1 MFSSYTP
8 PRSPRFDEEGG
19 EHLVHSFSQEFCE
32 LDDFAE
38 FNGLDDD
45 CNLSKPSSLEKAL
58 RSYLAVD
65 LKVPFADFPENFS
78 LLWSVIARLNSPKG
92 EPSTRASTNGLL
104 LSIYASFKLLKP
116 ESVPLFFQ
124 RFLCLLKALDCMH
137 NASTNLPLSTR
148 RLVAHCT
155 LDAWAMFLKT
165 IEFAPSDFRAYLGE
179 ALELEPKS
187 ADPLE
192 YVTGVLFD
200 RLICAECPESLLS
213 EQRSVSCECSSI
225 LWILLI
231 RYGEKASGGWFK
243 YLHRKMMRIR
253 SGKLSETTG
262 CLDELRPRCPL
273 VTPSGVV
280 DIEKLWQMYWNI
292 LVVSAPLHQLLTTSF
307 SDFAV
312 TTATSSTLK
321 FATVVWL
328 VRTQF
333 LGDSTPNESSSRQA
347 LLSILKLTH
356 TWGPSIDVE
365 RSLWLYFSRK
375 LDSKMNLDRDS
386 YDAES
391 YATKLQA
398 IRLPEVHASG
408 TYDLFCRLTRLVFPL
423 HPSEMFS
430 MFRTALSSLTR
441 LGVCNYFLLL
451 GHLVHSICIRTSPQ
465 TPSALNDFVQFV
477 SSLFSLRGGLTTMP
491 DGAETKWWLDWEIG
505 RRCAAIEGLQLLLLL
520 VLKTA
525 VDLSGLEEAV
535 KKLVDL
541 SSRFRRALLTCVQ
554 MSLDGPQTKAQ
565 GPTQS
570 ASSGKLTGLG
580 WRSELISRSLDFCE
594 CLLWPSP
601 DSGLEADT
609 DRALAY
615 LDSSVLEVI
624 LAADNH
630 ASTSFLLRLLKGPAL
645 QSAGDNPDL
654 SGKSSTSPSSPLNDP
669 DDGDA
674 DSLSQDYAE
683 MAVLLTLFSAS
694 SSALRNPAES
704 PMKLYS
710 SFALR
715 PSCSFGFR
723 GRYLRYLFGDPN
735 HFSRLYASLAP
746 QSDDAP
752 LSSDSAWSLFVGW
765 LLYRLLYC
773 YSQDTESQPRVVSLL
788 ASRFPPDL
796 VDVVSSVDPDLAL
809 LRLCH
814 RLDTLKSFH
823 ERMAYRETAH
833 KHLLS
838 LVSVLCAALDSN
850 LLAELSKED
859 VRSQLLP
866 VFGAAGTL
874 VQTCASLL
882 YPSPVPC
889 QTSAFERLVSGLL
902 LAPRRLFEQSAS
914 SPFVSGHGR
923 VAAHPASTLVDTFRE
938 CIGEHL
944 PQFLGGFAQLGYEKD
959 SYLVRL
965 LRDLL
970 VFAYRRIGVSWL
982 ASAVLVSPTAAFRA
996 HVLRVLSEDVVDLFK
1011 GDSNTAATAGQQSA
1025 RGTGQ
1030 LSVERARKLC
1040 DGWLEFLRLM
1050 TEGTQTPCQRLR
1062 DAPYLL
1068 FPLASFLGSPVLSD
1082 VSRLRTRCSAS
1093 FELFVADWNGG
1104 CDEETRKLVPGVI
1117 RQVLRTA
1124 SQDIRVVF
1132 TSGLQSCDGIFQS

>member
-19 EHLVHSFSQEFCE
+19 DHLVQNFSQEFCE
-32 LDDFAE
+32 LNDFAE
-38 FNGLDDD
+38 INGLDDD
-45 CNLSKPSSLEKAL
+45 CNLSKPNSLERAL

-65 LKVPFADFPENFS
+65 LKVPFSDFPENFS

-92 EPSTRASTNGLL
+92 EPSIRASINGLL

-124 RFLCLLKALDCMH
+124 RFLCLLKALDCVH
-137 NASTNLPLSTR
+137 NASTNLPQSTR
-148 RLVAHCT
+148 RLVAHCM
-155 LDAWAMFLKT
+155 LDAWAMLLKT

-200 RLICAECPESLLS
+200 RLICTECPDSLPS
-213 EQRSVSCECSSI
+213 EQRSVSCECSNI

-253 SGKLSETTG
+253 SGKLPETTG

-273 VTPSGVV
+273 ATPSGVV
-280 DIEKLWQMYWNI
+280 DIEKLWQVYWNI

-375 LDSKMNLDRDS
+375 LDSKMDLDRAS

-391 YATKLQA
+391 YATKLQT

-423 HPSEMFS
+423 HLSEMFS

-465 TPSALNDFVQFV
+465 TSSALDDFVQFV
-477 SSLFSLRGGLTTMP
+477 SSLFSLRGGLSTMP

-520 VLKTA
+520 VLTTA
-525 VDLSGLEEAV
+525 VDLSGLEGAI

-554 MSLDGPQTKAQ
+554 MSLDGPQTTTQ
-565 GPTQS
+565 GLTQS
-570 ASSGKLTGLG
+570 ASTGKLTGLG

-601 DSGLEADT
+601 DSDLEADT

-624 LAADNH
+624 LSADNH
-630 ASTSFLLRLLKGPAL
+630 GSTSFLLKLLKEPAWAL
-645 QSAGDNPDL
+645 L
-654 SGKSSTSPSSPLNDP
+654 SGHTPGNRLDLRAKPAFVWTKLHSKLIERSSTSSSSSLNDP

-674 DSLSQDYAE
+674 DSLSRDYAE

-704 PMKLYS
+704 PMNLYS
-710 SFALR
+710 AFALR
-715 PSCSFGFR
+715 PSCSFGQ
-723 GRYLRYLFGDPN
+723 
-735 HFSRLYASLAP
+735 AP
-746 QSDDAP
+746 TPAP
-752 LSSDSAWSLFVGW
+752 S
-765 LLYRLLYC
+765 
-773 YSQDTESQPRVVSLL
+773 
-788 ASRFPPDL
+788 
-796 VDVVSSVDPDLAL
+796 
-809 LRLCH
+809 
-814 RLDTLKSFH
+814 
-823 ERMAYRETAH
+823 
-833 KHLLS
+833 
-838 LVSVLCAALDSN
+838 
-850 LLAELSKED
+850 
-859 VRSQLLP
+859 
-866 VFGAAGTL
+866 
-874 VQTCASLL
+874 
-882 YPSPVPC
+882 
-889 QTSAFERLVSGLL
+889 
-902 LAPRRLFEQSAS
+902 
-914 SPFVSGHGR
+914 
-923 VAAHPASTLVDTFRE
+923 
-938 CIGEHL
+938 
-944 PQFLGGFAQLGYEKD
+944 
-959 SYLVRL
+959 
-965 LRDLL
+965 
-970 VFAYRRIGVSWL
+970 
-982 ASAVLVSPTAAFRA
+982 
-996 HVLRVLSEDVVDLFK
+996 
-1011 GDSNTAATAGQQSA
+1011 
-1025 RGTGQ
+1025 
-1030 LSVERARKLC
+1030 
-1040 DGWLEFLRLM
+1040 
-1050 TEGTQTPCQRLR
+1050 
-1062 DAPYLL
+1062 LL
-1068 FPLASFLGSPVLSD
+1068 FPHHHLNLALPPILPPPPLD
-1082 VSRLRTRCSAS
+1082 IEDLTTHAAALRPTIVPCSLPPPPPS
-1093 FELFVADWNGG
+1093 LPP
-1104 CDEETRKLVPGVI
+1104 LPPP
-1117 RQVLRTA
+1117 
-1124 SQDIRVVF
+1124 S
-1132 TSGLQSCDGIFQS
+1132 S

>member
-19 EHLVHSFSQEFCE
+19 DHLVHNFSQEFCE
-32 LDDFAE
+32 LNDFAE
-38 FNGLDDD
+38 INGLDDD
-45 CNLSKPSSLEKAL
+45 CNLSQPNSLEKAL
-58 RSYLAVD
+58 RSYLTVD

-78 LLWSVIARLNSPKG
+78 LLWSIIARLNSAKG
-92 EPSTRASTNGLL
+92 EP
-104 LSIYASFKLLKP
+104 Y
-116 ESVPLFFQ
+116 
-124 RFLCLLKALDCMH
+124 
-137 NASTNLPLSTR
+137 
-148 RLVAHCT
+148 
-155 LDAWAMFLKT
+155 
-165 IEFAPSDFRAYLGE
+165 FRAYLGE

-200 RLICAECPESLLS
+200 RLIWTECPDSLPS
-213 EQRSVSCECSSI
+213 EQRSVPCECSNI

-253 SGKLSETTG
+253 SGKLPETTG

-280 DIEKLWQMYWNI
+280 DIEKLWQVYWNI
-292 LVVSAPLHQLLTTSF
+292 LVVSAPLHQLLTTAF

-375 LDSKMNLDRDS
+375 LDSKMDLDRDS
-386 YDAES
+386 YDVES

-398 IRLPEVHASG
+398 IRLPEVHA
-408 TYDLFCRLTRLVFPL
+408 
-423 HPSEMFS
+423 
-430 MFRTALSSLTR
+430 FRTALSSLTR

-451 GHLVHSICIRTSPQ
+451 GHLVHSICIRASPQ
-465 TPSALNDFVQFV
+465 TPSALDDFVQFV
-477 SSLFSLRGGLTTMP
+477 SSLFSLRGGLSTMP

-520 VLKTA
+520 VLTTA
-525 VDLSGLEEAV
+525 VDLCGLEGAV

-554 MSLDGPQTKAQ
+554 MSLDGPQTKTQ
-565 GPTQS
+565 GLTQS
-570 ASSGKLTGLG
+570 ASTGKLTGLG

-601 DSGLEADT
+601 DSGLEVDT
-609 DRALAY
+609 DRALVY

-624 LAADNH
+624 LSADNH
-630 ASTSFLLRLLKGPAL
+630 ASSSFFLKLLKEPAL
-645 QSAGDNPDL
+645 QSAENSPDL
-654 SGKSSTSPSSPLNDP
+654 SAFVWTKLLSKLIERSSTSPSSSLNDP
-669 DDGDA
+669 DDVDA

-704 PMKLYS
+704 PMNLYS
-710 SFALR
+710 AYALR

-723 GRYLRYLFGDPN
+723 GHYLRYLFGDPN

-752 LSSDSAWSLFVGW
+752 LSADSAWGLFVGW

-773 YSQDTESQPRVVSLL
+773 DSQDTESQPRVVSLL
-788 ASRFPPDL
+788 ASRFPADL
-796 VDVVSSVDPDLAL
+796 IDVVSSVDPDLAL
-809 LRLCH
+809 LRLSH

-838 LVSVLCAALDSN
+838 LVDVLRAPLDSN
-850 LLAELSKED
+850 LLTELSKED
-859 VRSQLLP
+859 VRSQLLR

-902 LAPRRLFEQSAS
+902 LAPRRLFEQSTS

-923 VAAHPASTLVDTFRE
+923 VAAHPPSFLVDTLRE

-959 SYLVRL
+959 SYLLRL

-970 VFAYRRIGVSWL
+970 LFAYRQIGVSWL

-1011 GDSNTAATAGQQSA
+1011 GDSDTAATAGQQSA
-1025 RGTGQ
+1025 RGT
-1030 LSVERARKLC
+1030 ERARKLC
-1040 DGWLEFLRLM
+1040 DSWLEFLRLV
-1050 TEGTQTPCQRLR
+1050 TEGTQTPSQRLR
-1062 DAPYLL
+1062 DSPYLL
-1068 FPLASFLGSPVLSD
+1068 FPLASFLGSPALSD
-1082 VSRLRTRCSAS
+1082 MSRLRTRCSSA

-1104 CDEETRKLVPGVI
+1104 CDEETRKLIPGVI

-1124 SQDIRVVF
+1124 SQDMRAVF
-1132 TSGLQSCDGIFQS
+1132 TSGLQSCGGIFQS